1 MAGRGRGKALTR
13 PAWMDTPLPAAPQQT
28 ASKSSNKPVTDWA
41 RATASDGRPY
51 WYSLSTGKTSWTDP
65 AAAVWR
71 EHKTPDGR
79 QYYYNEA
86 TKVTQWERPP
96 CLQPVSGDVEAL
108 PEGWVAHKAPDGRQY
123 YHHKTSGETRWE
135 RPTGENTSAKRPN
148 ELKRPAAEVQDEWK
162 VHNTADGRTYYY
174 NSVTRE
180 TSWTK
185 PPGVSDAKRPRT
197 SSPVGDLRQKI
208 SRPAQVKEKKADVV
222 VRRPRDDEGKTLT
235 DRQAEKYFLKRAK
248 TRGAEEADM
257 SMVENANAESLF
269 LELLKEKGISE
280 KSSWLETMA
289 RCSHDPRYT
298 ALKPYGARKHAW
310 HKAKQ
315 KASKNSHR
323 AKVMTSRMRDESFLE
338 AMEELFVNES
348 FSATT
353 LERCSSESVKRFQ
366 SDQRFQAV
374 DERKRPALIESFL
387 TVRSRQGIRQRALK
401 RKEYMTKM
409 RNELEKMIDPSLTLT
424 GSGNTRMTDKD
435 SEDVKLNGE
444 RRSQTANGKPYFT
457 DRTPFR
463 ELEHFLLKLP
473 GSEVVNESDRATIIR
488 DWRRHLD
495 KLAHEKRNREREAR
509 KALRKERRAAFR
521 SGVEKMMLDGRI
533 PFSPHW
539 KDVSEDV
546 MRESFAM
553 REEDLDA
560 RPSDLFHD
568 GVDLF
573 HERVQ
578 KHHDEFKRLLK
589 ESKVEIQGRTTL
601 DELRKVKALNEF
613 FSHMREPIAEA
624 LLADRK
630 RRESKRRQRELQ
642 RATEDF
648 DALLRR
654 YTSAMGLKASSEP
667 GAIIDGVKERSAYK
681 QILAL
686 GGEDLVVQCCK
697 DFLKRLKEKEQR
709 EADKNR
715 LKRKH
720 DNPNAPI
727 PFDYEALAALERAK
741 RIRLPGLPVPQVP
754 QMPVRA
760 PPPPPPVRVEEESG
774 WAAAVSSR
782 PVSEKEQQEERE
794 RRRRELLGMTSDG
807 QIHVNGQTDSK
818 DPKNN

>member
-28 ASKSSNKPVTDWA
+28 AAETSSKPITDWA

-86 TKVTQWERPP
+86 TKETQWERPP
-96 CLQPVSGDVEAL
+96 CLQPTSGEVEAL
-108 PEGWVAHKAPDGRQY
+108 PEGWVAHKTPDGRQY
-123 YHHKTSGETRWE
+123 YHHKMSGETRWE
-135 RPTGENTSAKRPN
+135 RPSRENASAKQPS
-148 ELKRPAAEVQDEWK
+148 ELKRPAAAVQDDWK
-162 VHNTADGRTYYY
+162 IHNTADGRTYYY
-174 NSVTRE
+174 NTVTRE
-180 TSWTK
+180 TSWIK
-185 PPGVSDAKRPRT
+185 PHGISDAKRLRT
-197 SSPVGDLRQKI
+197 DSPIGDLRQKI
-208 SRPAQVKEKKADVV
+208 SKPRDGKEKKADVP
-222 VRRPRDDEGKTLT
+222 VRRPRNSEGKTLT
-235 DRQAEKYFLKRAK
+235 DRQAESYFLSRVKI
-248 TRGAEEADM
+248 RGSEEAEA
-257 SMVENANAESLF
+257 SMVENANAEVLF
-269 LELLKEKGISE
+269 LELLKEKGIGE

-289 RCSHDPRYT
+289 RCSQDPRYT
-298 ALKPYGARKHAW
+298 SLKPYGARKHAW

-315 KASKNSHR
+315 KASKESR
-323 AKVMTSRMRDESFLE
+323 RMKVMTSRMRDGSFLE
-338 AMEELFVNES
+338 AMEEFFENEP

-353 LERCSSESVKRFQ
+353 LERCSSDNVKRFQ
-366 SDQRFQAV
+366 SDQRSQAV
-374 DERKRPALIESFL
+374 DERKRAVLIESFL
-387 TVRSRQGIRQRALK
+387 AVRSRQGIRKRASK
-401 RKEYMTKM
+401 RKEYMAKM
-409 RNELEKMIDPSLTLT
+409 RAELERMIDPSLTLI
-424 GSGNTRMTDKD
+424 SGGDTRITDKD
-435 SEDVKLNGE
+435 LDDIKLNGE
-444 RRSQTANGKPYFT
+444 TRDEAANGTVYFT

-463 ELEHFLLKLP
+463 ELEHFLVKLP
-473 GSEVVNESDRATIIR
+473 GSAFVNESDRASIIR

-495 KLAHEKRNREREAR
+495 KLAHEKRSREREAR
-509 KALRKERRAAFR
+509 KSLRRERRAAFR
-521 SGVEKMMLDGRI
+521 SGLEKMMLDGRI

-578 KHHDEFKRLLK
+578 KHQDEFKRLLK
-589 ESKVEIQGRTTL
+589 DSKVEVQSRTTL
-601 DELRKVKALNEF
+601 DELRKVKVLNEF
-613 FSHMREPIAEA
+613 FSHMKESIAEA

-630 RRESKRRQRELQ
+630 RRESKRRQRDLQ

-648 DALLRR
+648 ETLLRR
-654 YTSAMGLKASSEP
+654 YASAMGLNASSSPE
-667 GAIIDGVKERSAYK
+667 AIIEGVKERSAYK
-681 QILAL
+681 QILAV

-697 DFLKRLKEKEQR
+697 DFLERLRDKEQR

-754 QMPVRA
+754 HMPLRA
-760 PPPPPPVRVEEESG
+760 PPAPPPVRVEEESG

-782 PVSEKEQQEERE
+782 PLSEKEQQEERE
-794 RRRRELLGMTSDG
+794 RRRRELLGMSSDG
-807 QIHVNGQTDSK
+807 QMHINGQTDSK
-818 DPKNN
+818 DPK